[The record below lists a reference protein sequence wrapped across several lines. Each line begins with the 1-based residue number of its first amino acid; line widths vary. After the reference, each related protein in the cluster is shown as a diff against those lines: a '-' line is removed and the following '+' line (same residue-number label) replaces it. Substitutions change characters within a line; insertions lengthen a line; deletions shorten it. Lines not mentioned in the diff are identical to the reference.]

1 MPEQEEEYCLGSD
14 LDIMASNVP
23 AKIGKYDV
31 IDVIGRGGMGVV
43 YKANDPHLDRTVAI
57 KMITTGFAEHPAQLK
72 RFFVEAKSLA
82 SLVHPNIV
90 TVYDLGDFNGNPYL
104 VMQYLE
110 GEDLDTAMAAK
121 QQLSLL
127 DKTNIIIQVCEGLS
141 YAHRRNVIHRDIKP
155 ANIMLC
161 RDSSIKIFD
170 FGIAKM
176 GDQNV
181 TKSASQIVGTLYYM
195 SPEQVNGH
203 PVDGRSDIFSTGVV
217 LY

>member
-1 MPEQEEEYCLGSD
+1 MPGKKRITASARTWN
-14 LDIMASNVP
+14 MASNLP

-57 KMITTGFAEHPAQLK
+57 KRITSGFSESPALLK

-110 GEDLDTAMAAK
+110 GEDLDTAMAAI
-121 QQLSLL
+121 QPFSLL
-127 DKTNIIIQVCEGLS
+127 DKTKIIIQVCEGLS
-141 YAHRRNVIHRDIKP
+141 YAHQRTVIDRAIKP
-155 ANIMLC
+155 ETC
-161 RDSSIKIFD
+161 
-170 FGIAKM
+170 
-176 GDQNV
+176 
-181 TKSASQIVGTLYYM
+181 
-195 SPEQVNGH
+195 
-203 PVDGRSDIFSTGVV
+203 
-217 LY
+217 